1 MPTVYLK
8 KGQIESI
15 HPKDRKNTVY
25 LRTRVELYGS
35 PVSAVVDIIDLLQ
48 GLTFRST
55 DGSRQELLSFEF
67 NNGRFVWL
75 SDVVVIRT
83 PGKKDELDVYMDNPT
98 PWIVTDEIWDYV
110 IEPHIVDI
118 LLGRGWS
125 LTSNTDETMVFY
137 KLNVGDVPHYSDVIR
152 PITRGMIEDAR
163 TEKEDRKRSV
173 L

>member
-1 MPTVYLK
+1 
-8 KGQIESI
+8 
-15 HPKDRKNTVY
+15 
-25 LRTRVELYGS
+25 
-35 PVSAVVDIIDLLQ
+35 
-48 GLTFRST
+48 
-55 DGSRQELLSFEF
+55 
-67 NNGRFVWL
+67 
-75 SDVVVIRT
+75 
-83 PGKKDELDVYMDNPT
+83 MDNPT

-163 TEKEDRKRSV
+163 TEKEDRKRSERKKKRSSTPV
-173 L
+173 RDTPGDLNENPDNTSRESPRKKKRDKKKKKSRNDRN